1 MAFSKDNFYPISAGA
16 GAGTPK
22 IISFVDTGST
32 KAQIAAADYFL
43 SVYALLNVNDFIMAA
58 GSDGCVVLAVT
69 ASTSATVTVE
79 EATLV

>member
-1 MAFSKDNFYPISAGA
+1 MAFDSDNFYPISAGA

-22 IISFVDTGST
+22 FISFVDTAST

-43 SVYALLNVNDFIMAA
+43 TKYSVLNVRDFIFAA
-58 GSDGCVVLAVT
+58 GSDGNVVLAVT
-69 ASTSATVTVE
+69 ASSSTTVTTE

>member
-1 MAFSKDNFYPISAGA
+1 MAFDSDNFYPISAGA

-22 IISFVDTGST
+22 IISFVDTAST

-43 SVYALLNVNDFIMAA
+43 TKYQVLNVNDFIMAA

-69 ASTSATVTVE
+69 ASTSATVTTE
-79 EATLV
+79 EATLL